1 MLHEFNTD
9 TWETEIMLGQ
19 YCRAFRNCS
28 VSLAA
33 VTPCSV
39 LGQKGLCRRRRRAGQ
54 V

>member
-19 YCRAFRNCS
+19 YLRAFRNCS
-28 VSLAA
+28 VLPAA

-39 LGQKGLCRRRRRAGQ
+39 LEQKGLCRRRGGGQ